1 MKKKN
6 LKTENL
12 LMSIIGDEETV
23 TGFLLAGIG
32 ERNEHSKNFFVISK
46 EEKTE
51 IEEIF
56 NSLKCRKDIGII
68 LISQHIAEMIRETL
82 DAYEDV
88 IPTVLE
94 IPSKNFP
101 YSVEKDSLITR
112 ASRQI
117 FGTAVPPDVFEVF
130 DDEDKKEDK
139 H

>member
-6 LKTENL
+6 LKSENL

-32 ERNEHSKNFFVISK
+32 ERNEQSKNFFVISK
-46 EEKTE
+46 EEKPE

-56 NSLKCRKDIGII
+56 NSLKVRKDIGII

-82 DAYEDV
+82 DAYEEV
-88 IPTVLE
+88 IPTILE

-117 FGTAVPPDVFEVF
+117 FGTPIPPDVIEIF
-130 DDEDKKEDK
+130 DDEEKKDDGK
-139 H
+139 